1 MTSQHTSKESQ
12 ADWTLTTV
20 TVVALGNFASV
31 GGKDGHDRVDGWWL
45 LGTGSRK
52 QLILAVSP
60 PRLIRPAGRDCGSN
74 SWHNQMRRCMTW
86 APFSCTACIQEK
98 EMQEGGV
105 DTGYDA

>member
-52 QLILAVSP
+52 QLIPCSFPAAAHSP
-60 PRLIRPAGRDCGSN
+60 CRPRLRQQFLA
-74 SWHNQMRRCMTW
+74 
-86 APFSCTACIQEK
+86 
-98 EMQEGGV
+98 
-105 DTGYDA
+105 